1 MIKNF
6 KWLFLVS
13 LTFIACN
20 NNDETVVDQN
30 SADGLPLTAG
40 SANFSKFVALGES
53 FAAGY
58 SDGALF
64 KAGQEGSYPNVLA
77 QQFALVGGG
86 AFATPL
92 MADNIGG
99 FAGIPT
105 IGKRLWFDGKV
116 PVPVQ
121 GTPTTIPT
129 TVLTGGF
136 NNFGVPGAKSFH
148 LVAPGYGNLAGLATG
163 VANPYFARFATSPTT
178 TVLADALAQSPTFFS
193 LWIGGNDVLGYA
205 TSGGVGVNQTGNQNP
220 ATYGSN
226 DITDPA
232 LFAKVYN
239 DLVAGLTGKSPKG
252 VVANLPYVNTLPY
265 FTAVPTNAVPGLPA
279 ASAAQLNPLFG
290 AINQVAIAA
299 GMPSR
304 FNTLVV
310 DDNNPATTENN
321 PILISDE
328 TLPNLATPIATAL
341 TPLLGA
347 STAALVGDLYG
358 KTRHAKS
365 TVATDR
371 DFVLLTARGIIGTSN
386 ASAPAPFN
394 VFGISFPLSDANVLI
409 PSEIAEIKI
418 ATDAY
423 NTTIKSFADAKGLAF
438 VDAKAIMDQL
448 STTGITANGYKT
460 TANYVTGGAFSLD
473 GIHPSPRG
481 YALIA
486 NKFIEAINSKYGS
499 NLKGVDLSNYRIMFP
514 PSL

>member
-40 SANFSKFVALGES
+40 SANFSKYVALGDS

-105 IGKRLWFDGKV
+105 IGPRLWFDGKGPV
-116 PVPVQ
+116 PVP
-121 GTPTTIPT
+121 GTPTTNLA

-136 NNFGVPGAKSFH
+136 NNYGVPGAKSYH
-148 LVAPGYGNLAGLATG
+148 LVAPGYGNLAGVATG
-163 VANPYFARFATSPTT
+163 AANPYFARFATSPTT

-232 LFAKVYN
+232 VFAQAYN
-239 DLVAGLTGKSPKG
+239 GLVAGLTGKSPKG

-265 FTAVPTNAVPGLPA
+265 FTAVPTNPVPGLPV
-279 ASAAQLNPLFG
+279 ASAAQLNQLFS
-290 AINQVAIAA
+290 AINQIAVAA
-299 GMPSR
+299 GLPSR

-310 DDNNPATTENN
+310 DDNNAATTENN
-321 PILISDE
+321 PLLISDE
-328 TLPNLATPIATAL
+328 TLPNLASPIATAL

-347 STAALVGDLYG
+347 STAALVGGLYG

-365 TVATDR
+365 TVPSDR
-371 DFVLLTARGIIGTSN
+371 DYVLLTARSIIGTLT
-386 ASAPAPFN
+386 SAPAPFN
-394 VFGISFPLSDANVLI
+394 TLGVSFPLPDSNVLI
-409 PSEIAEIKI
+409 PSEIAEIKT

-423 NTTIKSFADAKGLAF
+423 NATIKSIADAKGLAF

-486 NKFIEAINSKYGS
+486 NKFIEAINLKYGS
-499 NLKGVDLSNYRIMFP
+499 NLKSVDLSKYTIMFP
-514 PSL
+514 RSL